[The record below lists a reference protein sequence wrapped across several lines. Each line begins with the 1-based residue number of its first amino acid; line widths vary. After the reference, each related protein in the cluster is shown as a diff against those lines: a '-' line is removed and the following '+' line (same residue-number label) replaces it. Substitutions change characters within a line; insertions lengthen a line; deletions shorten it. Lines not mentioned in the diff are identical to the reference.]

1 MFYYPKNIGFSHIF
15 KISIL
20 LLASLCFAQ
29 ISSLEKEQISPIEN
43 EPKKETIPQ
52 NLLDFPNGP
61 VPKPIGVSAYLKDL
75 LHVNEAQRYFEGVIQ
90 IISHW
95 DDERLAFDPN
105 KEGLNKKIYL
115 HEDASLIIKKIWTPQ
130 IKIRNLL
137 PQNAVIDRSLTIME
151 DGHVIEHQIISGQFQ
166 MIFHTKSFPFD
177 VQRLPIEVC
186 SENFSVYELDII
198 QDYQDDIKTG
208 VNDKLSIKGWKNQE
222 DFMIT
227 HDKFKGI
234 DDDFYPL
241 LKIEIPIKRNP
252 WPIIIS
258 SLLPF
263 FLILSAPSLML
274 FIVKADIAPLMASI
288 LTSILAMIALNFSNG
303 LKLAFLEYN
312 NLVLQCFNIGFAY
325 QFIMLFLAATL
336 FNPKFLAKPSN
347 RFIRE
352 ESMSFLSWFL
362 PFLLITLILLRV
374 LLTKYNL
381 DFMEIDSF

>member
-1 MFYYPKNIGFSHIF
+1 MWYYLKNIRCLHLL
-15 KISIL
+15 KISIFL
-20 LLASLCFAQ
+20 ISTLCF
-29 ISSLEKEQISPIEN
+29 SEPLSLDKEQMNPIQN
-43 EPKKETIPQ
+43 EVKKEPITQ

-61 VPKPIGVSAYLKDL
+61 VPKPIGVSVYLKDL
-75 LHVNEAQRYFEGVIQ
+75 LHVSEAERYFEGVVQ

-95 DDERLAFDPN
+95 DDQRLAFN
-105 KEGLNKKIYL
+105 GVKEGLNKKLYL
-115 HEDASLIIKKIWTPQ
+115 HEEAVSEIKKIWTPQ
-130 IKIRNLL
+130 IKIKNLI

-151 DGHVIEHQIISGQFQ
+151 DGHVIEHQIISGKFQ

-177 VQRLPIEVC
+177 AQKLPIEIC
-186 SENFSVYELDII
+186 SEEFSTYELDLT
-198 QDYQDDIKTG
+198 QHYEDDIKTG
-208 VNDKLSIKGWKNQE
+208 VNDKLSIKGWKNQ
-222 DFMIT
+222 DDVIVT
-227 HDKFKGI
+227 YAKFKGI
-234 DDDFYPL
+234 DDDFYPS
-241 LKIEIPIKRNP
+241 LKIEIPIRRNP

-288 LTSILAMIALNFSNG
+288 LTSILAMIALSFSNG

-336 FNPKFLAKPSN
+336 FNPKFSQKISD

-362 PFLLITLILLRV
+362 PFLLVGLILLRV